1 MERLTLC
8 RTAMLRQNAE
18 LRIRLL
24 RSQMTIEELH
34 DDIVS
39 VSGFWNVGIVKETVE
54 KSLPDVQFRVD
65 TELHEPRVSVNCRTH
80 FKRPGAG
87 DYQSRRKLCEYF
99 RRIDGRHQRIVRID
113 TAEIA

>member
-1 MERLTLC
+1 MDSRPTRSASLSYSSFPRHSSKVGAVCVKALVRFC
-8 RTAMLRQNAE
+8 AGGDPRGSSLPRHLPLWRMAILRQNAE

-24 RSQMTIEELH
+24 CSQMTIEELH

-65 TELHEPRVSVNCRTH
+65 T
-80 FKRPGAG
+80 
-87 DYQSRRKLCEYF
+87 
-99 RRIDGRHQRIVRID
+99 
-113 TAEIA
+113 